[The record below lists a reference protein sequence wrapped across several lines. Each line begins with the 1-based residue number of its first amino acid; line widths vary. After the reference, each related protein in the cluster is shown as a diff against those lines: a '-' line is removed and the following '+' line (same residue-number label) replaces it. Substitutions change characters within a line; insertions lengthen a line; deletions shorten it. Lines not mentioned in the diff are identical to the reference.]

1 MKNEIS
7 TRADVK
13 FIISTFYEKLLKDD
27 EMLPFFIDIVKKGE
41 LEHHLETITDFW
53 EDILFQTYNYKNN
66 PMQKHLDFDKKV
78 TFSKRHFYLWLEY
91 FNQTVDEF
99 FTGQKALD
107 IKTRAQSIATI
118 MQVKMSLYQN

>member
-27 EMLPFFIDIVKKGE
+27 EMLPFFIDIVKKGQ

-66 PMQKHLDFDKKV
+66 TMQKHLDFDKKFA
-78 TFSKRHFYLWLEY
+78 FSKRHFYLWLEY
-91 FNQTVDEF
+91 FNQTVDEYYI
-99 FTGQKALD
+99 GKKALD

-118 MQVKMSLYQN
+118 MQVKMNLYQN

>member
-27 EMLPFFIDIVKKGE
+27 EMLPFFIDIVKKGQ

-66 PMQKHLDFDKKV
+66 TMQKHLDFDKKV
-78 TFSKRHFYLWLEY
+78 AFSKRHFYLWLEY
-91 FNQTVDEF
+91 FNQTVDEYF
-99 FTGQKALD
+99 IGKKALD
-107 IKTRAQSIATI
+107 IKTRVQSIATI
-118 MQVKMSLYQN
+118 MQVKMNLYQN

>member
-13 FIISTFYEKLLKDD
+13 FIISKFYEKLLKDD

-78 TFSKRHFYLWLEY
+78 AFSKRHFYLWLEY
-91 FNQTVDEF
+91 FNQTVDEYYI
-99 FTGQKALD
+99 GKKALD

-118 MQVKMSLYQN
+118 MQVKMNLYQN